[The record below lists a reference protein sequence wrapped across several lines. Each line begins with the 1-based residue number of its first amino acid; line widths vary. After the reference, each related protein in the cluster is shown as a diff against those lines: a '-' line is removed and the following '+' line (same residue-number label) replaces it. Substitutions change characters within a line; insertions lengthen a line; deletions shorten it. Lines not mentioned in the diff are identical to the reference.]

1 MAVSM
6 VPLFLVIVI
15 VVVIVLVA
23 AGVKAGGSQNGGED
37 VIKNIYVYLVLFA
50 TLMMVI
56 GGSVAAFMAVAD
68 IVAPSP
74 YYQQFED
81 YKYSQ
86 MEMRDRLRAD
96 EPQTELPELTE
107 QELKERYDAQA
118 AAHREEQIDRAKNS
132 LIKSFGWI
140 IIPLPVFIY
149 FQRRLVGREAGSA
162 T

>member
-1 MAVSM
+1 MSL
-6 VPLFLVIVI
+6 VPLFLLIAVVI
-15 VVVIVLVA
+15 IVLVA
-23 AGVKAGGSQNGGED
+23 AGVKAGNTRNGGED

-86 MEMRDRLRAD
+86 IEMHKRMGTEQPEA
-96 EPQTELPELTE
+96 EQPQLNE
-107 QELKERYDAQA
+107 QELRERYDALA
-118 AAHREEQIDRAKNS
+118 AEYRDQQIERAKNS

-149 FQRRLVGREAGSA
+149 FQRRLAGREASGSPQS
-162 T
+162 

>member
-1 MAVSM
+1 MSL
-6 VPLFLVIVI
+6 VPLFLLIA

-23 AGVKAGGSQNGGED
+23 AGVKAGNTRNGGED

-86 MEMRDRLRAD
+86 IEMHKRMGTGQPEA
-96 EPQTELPELTE
+96 EQPQLNE
-107 QELKERYDAQA
+107 QELRERYDALA
-118 AAHREEQIDRAKNS
+118 AEYRDQQIERAKNS

-149 FQRRLVGREAGSA
+149 FQRRLAGREAS
-162 T
+162 